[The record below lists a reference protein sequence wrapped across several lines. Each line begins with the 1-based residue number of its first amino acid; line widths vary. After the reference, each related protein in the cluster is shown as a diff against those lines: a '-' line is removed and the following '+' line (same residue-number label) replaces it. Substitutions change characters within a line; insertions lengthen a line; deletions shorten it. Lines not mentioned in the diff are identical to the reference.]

1 MYDYGSS
8 AITKEET
15 ETGRI
20 DMINHHKMFLSQI
33 SDSDIFFAK
42 ERLGLHKATPDEGV
56 SIQVLKNYIQKKYG
70 I

>member
-33 SDSDIFFAK
+33 SDSDVFFAK
-42 ERLGLHKATPDEGV
+42 ERLGLHKTTPDEGV